1 MDVKEYKPTK
11 KFDFK
16 SKLKEKRFSL
26 QFLPSKL
33 KTESTH
39 KKVEFKDHSLKVP
52 YLIDIV
58 HNLLLKYYF
67 KKDNSFNISS
77 VVLKEKY
84 GYIYNY
90 YIDYLVEKE
99 ILILIKKHR
108 KGKNARIYK
117 LNESVINGEI
127 IRYKNDDRVL
137 LKKYKNAVSLIE
149 REEIAKNKIHQD
161 IKQKLVDDLFH
172 INIDFSKAIFFLDS
186 TIQDIDIYNRN
197 KYSVECINTQHIF
210 YHFDSYGRM
219 HTNFTILKSFIR
231 KNCLMIEGE
240 DIYEFDIKNSQP
252 LFLNKIIEKDGL
264 EIVDKNE
271 LELFK
276 LITTTGKFYQYM
288 MDNSEIKDKKKVK
301 ESVYKVFFGK
311 NYKNKY
317 DTIFQGLFPTI
328 YKFIKH
334 YKKINGDYK
343 ILAHELQ
350 NLESDLIFNKITREV
365 METNENIHLITIH
378 DSIICPLK
386 YKDLVGEIF
395 HKNIE
400 LEFFGEIKN
409 STENNIYSYV

>member
-1 MDVKEYKPTK
+1 MMDVKEYKPTK

-39 KKVEFKDHSLKVP
+39 KKVEFKDHNLKVP

-149 REEIAKNKIHQD
+149 REEIAINKIHQD
-161 IKQKLVDDLFH
+161 I
-172 INIDFSKAIFFLDS
+172 
-186 TIQDIDIYNRN
+186 
-197 KYSVECINTQHIF
+197 
-210 YHFDSYGRM
+210 
-219 HTNFTILKSFIR
+219 
-231 KNCLMIEGE
+231 
-240 DIYEFDIKNSQP
+240 
-252 LFLNKIIEKDGL
+252 
-264 EIVDKNE
+264 
-271 LELFK
+271 
-276 LITTTGKFYQYM
+276 
-288 MDNSEIKDKKKVK
+288 
-301 ESVYKVFFGK
+301 
-311 NYKNKY
+311 
-317 DTIFQGLFPTI
+317 
-328 YKFIKH
+328 
-334 YKKINGDYK
+334 
-343 ILAHELQ
+343 
-350 NLESDLIFNKITREV
+350 
-365 METNENIHLITIH
+365 
-378 DSIICPLK
+378 
-386 YKDLVGEIF
+386 
-395 HKNIE
+395 
-400 LEFFGEIKN
+400 
-409 STENNIYSYV
+409 